1 MDVRAIREA
10 LAEVFTSADFHTYS
24 VLPENGD
31 LPLAAVSWPDE
42 VRYHTSLTG
51 GGNLDIVVTLAFSLN
66 DFADAQERVDEV
78 MSTPGWVEQ
87 LELSDASGVWADAVI
102 VSAGNVRQINVGAQ
116 ALAVDLVVEVMA

>member
-10 LAEVFTSADFHTYS
+10 LAAIFASEDFYTYS
-24 VLPENGD
+24 VLPESGD

-51 GGNLDIVVTLAFSLN
+51 GANIDIVVTLAFSLN
-66 DFADAQERVDEV
+66 DFADAQQRVDEI

-87 LELSDASGVWADAVI
+87 LDLAADDAWDDAIV

-116 ALAVDLVVEVMA
+116 ALAVDLVVEIMA